1 MDIFREPQK
10 KKKFLEDEKMAEE
23 TMNDFKDEID
33 RSFRKVKEGDI
44 LEGTVIDISETE
56 ITLDLK
62 YYTQGVIKVADMS
75 DDPKFSI
82 HRDVKIGDEISAT
95 VISTDDGNGNILLS
109 KKEANQVISWDKIK
123 EIADSDSYVDVKV
136 SEAVKSG
143 CVAFLEGIRG
153 FIPASKLDLQF
164 VEEEKLSEYVGK
176 TLKVKVITADKDA
189 NKLVLSAREYL
200 KEQADAKRAEMISNV
215 EVGLVTE
222 GVVESLQNYGAFVN
236 LGNGMTGL
244 VHISQIC
251 NQRIA
256 HPSSVLKVG
265 QKVKVKVTAIKDGKL
280 SLSMKALE
288 EIAAT
293 EITEEKIEFES
304 DGDATTSLGD
314 LLKKAGF

>member
-1 MDIFREPQK
+1 
-10 KKKFLEDEKMAEE
+10 MAEE
-23 TMNDFKDEID
+23 TMNDFKDEIE

-109 KKEANQVISWDKIK
+109 KKEANQVISWNKIK

-164 VEEEKLSEYVGK
+164 VEEDKLSEYVGK

>member
-1 MDIFREPQK
+1 
-10 KKKFLEDEKMAEE
+10 MAEE

-44 LEGTVIDISETE
+44 LEGTVIDVSDTE

-62 YYTQGVIKVADMS
+62 YYTQGIIRVSDMS
-75 DDPKFSI
+75 DDPKFSV
-82 HRDVKIGDEISAT
+82 HRDVKIGDEVSAT

-109 KKEANQVISWDKIK
+109 KKEANHVLAWNKLK
-123 EIADSDSYVDVKV
+123 EYMDSESYVDVKV
-136 SEAVKSG
+136 SEAVKGG

-153 FIPASKLDLQF
+153 FIPASKLDLQY
-164 VEEEKLSEYVGK
+164 VEEDNIPEYVGK
-176 TLKVKVITADKDA
+176 TLKVKVITADQEND
-189 NKLVLSAREYL
+189 KLVLSAREYL
-200 KEQADAKRAEMISNV
+200 REEADKKRAEMISNV

-304 DGDATTSLGD
+304 EGEATTSLAA

>member
-1 MDIFREPQK
+1 
-10 KKKFLEDEKMAEE
+10 MAEE

-44 LEGTVIDISETE
+44 LEGTVIDVSDTE
-56 ITLDLK
+56 VTLDLK
-62 YYTQGVIKVADMS
+62 YYTQGIIKVEDLS
-75 DDPKFSI
+75 NDPKFNI
-82 HRDVKIGDEISAT
+82 HRDIAVGDEISAT
-95 VISTDDGNGNILLS
+95 VVSTDDGRGNILLS
-109 KKEANQVISWDKIK
+109 KKEATQVLAWDKLK
-123 EIADSDSYVDVKV
+123 EYLESGEYVDVKV
-136 SEAVKSG
+136 SEAVKAG
-143 CVAFLEGIRG
+143 AVAFLEGIRG
-153 FIPASKLDLQF
+153 FIPASKLDLNY
-164 VEEEKLSEYVGK
+164 VEEDKIPEFVGK
-176 TLKVKVITADKDA
+176 TLKVKVITVSPED

-200 KEQADAKRAEMISNV
+200 KEQADAKRAEMVSNV

-222 GVVESLQNYGAFVN
+222 GVVESLQNYGAFIN
-236 LGNGMTGL
+236 LGNGLSGL

-256 HPSSVLKVG
+256 HPSAVLKVG

-304 DGDATTSLGD
+304 EGEATTSLAD

>member
-1 MDIFREPQK
+1 MP
-10 KKKFLEDEKMAEE
+10 EE

-62 YYTQGVIKVADMS
+62 YYTQGIIRVADMS
-75 DDPKFSI
+75 DDPKFSV
-82 HRDVKIGDEISAT
+82 HRDVKIGDEVSAT

-109 KKEANQVISWDKIK
+109 KREATQVLAWDKIK
-123 EIADSDSYVDVKV
+123 NIVDADEYVDVKA

-153 FIPASKLDLQF
+153 FIPASKLDLAF
-164 VEEEKLSEYVGK
+164 VEEDKLSDYVGK
-176 TLKVKVITADKDA
+176 TLKVKVITADKEA

-200 KEQADAKRAEMISNV
+200 KEQADARRAEMISNV

-304 DGDATTSLGD
+304 DGEATTSLGD

>member
-1 MDIFREPQK
+1 MP
-10 KKKFLEDEKMAEE
+10 EE

-44 LEGTVIDISETE
+44 LEGTVIDVSDTE

-62 YYTQGVIKVADMS
+62 YYTQGIIKVEDMS

-82 HRDVKIGDEISAT
+82 HRDVKVGDEISAT

-109 KKEANQVISWDKIK
+109 KKEANQVLSWDKLK
-123 EIADSDSYVDVKV
+123 ALLESGEYVEVKV

-164 VEEEKLSEYVGK
+164 VEEDNLGDYVGK
-176 TLKVKVITADKDA
+176 TLRVKVINADKEA

-200 KEQADAKRAEMISNV
+200 REQADAKRAEMISNV

-265 QKVKVKVTAIKDGKL
+265 QKVKVKVTQIKDGKL

-293 EITEEKIEFES
+293 EITEEKIEYES
-304 DGDATTSLGD
+304 DGEATTSMAD

>member
-1 MDIFREPQK
+1 MP
-10 KKKFLEDEKMAEE
+10 EE

-33 RSFRKVKEGDI
+33 RSFRKVHEGDI
-44 LEGTVIDISETE
+44 LEGTVIDVSDTE

-62 YYTQGVIKVADMS
+62 YYTQGIIKVEDMS
-75 DDPKFSI
+75 DDPKFSV
-82 HRDVKIGDEISAT
+82 HRDVKVGDEISAT
-95 VISTDDGNGNILLS
+95 VISTDDGSGNILLS
-109 KKEANQVISWDKIK
+109 KKEANQVLSWDKLG
-123 EIADSDSYVDVKV
+123 EMLSSGEYVDVKV

-164 VEEEKLSEYVGK
+164 VEEDKLQEYVGK
-176 TLKVKVITADKDA
+176 TLKVKVITADKEA
-189 NKLVLSAREYL
+189 GKLVLSAREYL
-200 KEQADAKRAEMISNV
+200 REQADLKRAEMISNV

-236 LGNGMTGL
+236 LGNGMTGF

-265 QKVKVKVTAIKDGKL
+265 QKVKVKVTQIKDGKL

-293 EITEEKIEFES
+293 EITEEKIQYES
-304 DGDATTSLGD
+304 DGEATTSMAD

>member
-1 MDIFREPQK
+1 
-10 KKKFLEDEKMAEE
+10 MAEE
-23 TMNDFKDEID
+23 TMNDFKDEIEK
-33 RSFRKVKEGDI
+33 SFRKIKEGDI
-44 LEGTVIDISETE
+44 LEGTVIGISDTE
-56 ITLDLK
+56 VTLDIK
-62 YYTQGVIKVADMS
+62 YYTQGIIRIEDLS

-82 HRDVKIGDEISAT
+82 HRDIAIGDEVSAT
-95 VISTDDGNGNILLS
+95 VISTDDGRGNILLP
-109 KKEANQVISWDKIK
+109 KKEANNVLAWDKLK
-123 EIADSDSYVDVKV
+123 ALCESGEYVDVKV
-136 SEAVKSG
+136 SEAVKAG
-143 CVAFLEGIRG
+143 VVAFLEDIRG
-153 FIPASKLDLQF
+153 FIPASKLDLNY
-164 VEEEKLSEYVGK
+164 VEEDKIQDYVGK
-176 TLKVKVITADKDA
+176 TLKVKVITADEQN

-200 KEQADAKRAEMISNV
+200 KEQADARRAEMISNV
-215 EVGLVTE
+215 QVGLVTE
-222 GVVESLQNYGAFVN
+222 GTVESLQNYGAFVN

-265 QKVKVKVTAIKDGKL
+265 DKVKVKVTAIKDGKL

-304 DGDATTSLGD
+304 DGDATTSLAD

>member
-1 MDIFREPQK
+1 
-10 KKKFLEDEKMAEE
+10 MAEE

-44 LEGTVIDISETE
+44 LEGTVIDVSDTE
-56 ITLDLK
+56 VTLDLK
-62 YYTQGVIKVADMS
+62 YYTQGIIRVADMS
-75 DDPKFSI
+75 DDPKFSV
-82 HRDVKIGDEISAT
+82 HRDVKVGDEVSAT

-109 KKEANQVISWDKIK
+109 KKEANHVLSWDKLK
-123 EIADSDSYVDVKV
+123 EYMDSESYVDVKV
-136 SEAVKSG
+136 SEAVKGG

-153 FIPASKLDLQF
+153 FIPASKLDLQY
-164 VEEEKLSEYVGK
+164 VEEDKIPEYVGK
-176 TLKVKVITADKDA
+176 TLKVKVITADKEND
-189 NKLVLSAREYL
+189 KLVLSAREFL
-200 KEQADAKRAEMISNV
+200 REEADKHRAEMVSNV

-265 QKVKVKVTAIKDGKL
+265 QKVKVKVIAIKDGKL

-293 EITEEKIEFES
+293 EITEEKIEYES
-304 DGDATTSLGD
+304 DGEATTSLAA

>member
-1 MDIFREPQK
+1 
-10 KKKFLEDEKMAEE
+10 MAEE
-23 TMNDFKDEID
+23 TMKDYTQEIEN
-33 RSFRKVKEGDI
+33 SFRKIKEGDI
-44 LEGTVIDISETE
+44 IDGTVIGVTDTEVILDI
-56 ITLDLK
+56 K
-62 YYTQGVIKVADMS
+62 YYTQGIIRIEELS

-82 HRDVKIGDEISAT
+82 HRDINVGDEVSAT
-95 VISTDDGNGNILLS
+95 VISTDDGEGNILLS
-109 KKEANQVISWDKIK
+109 KRKANEVLAWDKLK
-123 EIADSDSYVDVKV
+123 ALLESGEYVDVTI
-136 SEAVKSG
+136 SEAVKG
-143 CVAFLEGIRG
+143 GAVAFLEGIRG

-164 VEEEKLSEYVGK
+164 VEEDQLADYVGK
-176 TLKVKVITADKDA
+176 TLKVKVITADKEA
-189 NKLVLSAREYL
+189 GKLVLSAREYL
-200 KEQADAKRAEMISNV
+200 REQADARRAEMISNV

-293 EITEEKIEFES
+293 EITEEKIEYES
-304 DGDATTSLGD
+304 DGEATTSMAD

>member
-1 MDIFREPQK
+1 
-10 KKKFLEDEKMAEE
+10 MAQE

-44 LEGTVIDISETE
+44 LGGTVIDISDTE

-62 YYTQGVIKVADMS
+62 YYTQGIIKVSDMS
-75 DDPKFSI
+75 DDPKFSV
-82 HRDVKIGDEISAT
+82 HRDVKIGDEVSAT

-109 KKEANQVISWDKIK
+109 KKEANHVLAWDKLK
-123 EIADSDSYVDVKV
+123 EYRDLESYVDVKV
-136 SEAVKSG
+136 SEAVRGG

-153 FIPASKLDLQF
+153 FIPASKLDLQY
-164 VEEEKLSEYVGK
+164 VEEDNLSDYVGK
-176 TLKVKVITADKDA
+176 TLKVKVITADHEND
-189 NKLVLSAREYL
+189 KLVLSAREYL
-200 KEQADAKRAEMISNV
+200 REEADKKRAEMISNV

-304 DGDATTSLGD
+304 EGEATTSLAA

>member
-1 MDIFREPQK
+1 MP
-10 KKKFLEDEKMAEE
+10 EE

-33 RSFRKVKEGDI
+33 RSFRKVHQGDI
-44 LEGTVIDISETE
+44 LEGTVIDVSDTE

-62 YYTQGVIKVADMS
+62 YYTQGIIKVEDMS
-75 DDPKFSI
+75 DDPKFSV
-82 HRDVKIGDEISAT
+82 HRDVKVGDEISAT

-109 KKEANQVISWDKIK
+109 KKEANQVLSWDKLG
-123 EIADSDSYVDVKV
+123 EMLSSGEYVDVKV

-164 VEEEKLSEYVGK
+164 VEEDKLQEYVGK
-176 TLKVKVITADKDA
+176 TLKVKVITADKEA
-189 NKLVLSAREYL
+189 GKLVLSAREYL
-200 KEQADAKRAEMISNV
+200 REQADLKRSEMISNV

-265 QKVKVKVTAIKDGKL
+265 QKVKVKVIQIKDGKL

-293 EITEEKIEFES
+293 EITEEKIQYES
-304 DGDATTSLGD
+304 DGEATTSMAD

>member
-1 MDIFREPQK
+1 
-10 KKKFLEDEKMAEE
+10 MAEE
-23 TMNDFKDEID
+23 TMNDFKDEIE

-164 VEEEKLSEYVGK
+164 VEEDKLSEYVGK

-265 QKVKVKVTAIKDGKL
+265 QKVKVKVIAIKDGKL

>member
-1 MDIFREPQK
+1 
-10 KKKFLEDEKMAEE
+10 MAEE

-44 LEGTVIDISETE
+44 LEGTVIDVSDTE
-56 ITLDLK
+56 VTLDLK
-62 YYTQGVIKVADMS
+62 YYTQGIIKVEDLS
-75 DDPKFSI
+75 NDPKFNI
-82 HRDVKIGDEISAT
+82 HRDIAVGDEISAT
-95 VISTDDGNGNILLS
+95 VVSTDDGRGNILLS
-109 KKEANQVISWDKIK
+109 KKEATQVLAWDKLK
-123 EIADSDSYVDVKV
+123 EYLESGEYVDVKV
-136 SEAVKSG
+136 SEAVKAG
-143 CVAFLEGIRG
+143 AVAFLEGIRG
-153 FIPASKLDLQF
+153 FIPASKLDLNY
-164 VEEEKLSEYVGK
+164 VEEDQIPEFVGK
-176 TLKVKVITADKDA
+176 TLKVKVITVKPED

-200 KEQADAKRAEMISNV
+200 KEQADAKRAEMVSNV

-222 GVVESLQNYGAFVN
+222 GVVESLQNYGAFIN
-236 LGNGMTGL
+236 LGNGLSGL

-256 HPSSVLKVG
+256 HPSAVLKVG

-304 DGDATTSLGD
+304 EGEATTSLAD

>member
-1 MDIFREPQK
+1 
-10 KKKFLEDEKMAEE
+10 MAEE

>member
-1 MDIFREPQK
+1 
-10 KKKFLEDEKMAEE
+10 MAEE
-23 TMNDFKDEID
+23 TTNDFKDEID

-44 LEGTVIDISETE
+44 LEGTVIDVSDTE
-56 ITLDLK
+56 VTLDLK
-62 YYTQGVIKVADMS
+62 YYTQGIIKVEDLS
-75 DDPKFSI
+75 NDPKFNI
-82 HRDVKIGDEISAT
+82 HRDIAVGDEISAT
-95 VISTDDGNGNILLS
+95 VVSTDDGRGNILLS
-109 KKEANQVISWDKIK
+109 KKEATQVLAWDKLK
-123 EIADSDSYVDVKV
+123 EYLESGEYVDVKV
-136 SEAVKSG
+136 SETVKAG
-143 CVAFLEGIRG
+143 AVAFLEGIRG
-153 FIPASKLDLQF
+153 FIPASKLDLNY
-164 VEEEKLSEYVGK
+164 VEEEQIPEFVGK
-176 TLKVKVITADKDA
+176 TLKVKVITVNPED

-200 KEQADAKRAEMISNV
+200 KEQADAKRAEMVSNV

-222 GVVESLQNYGAFVN
+222 GVVESLQNYGAFIN
-236 LGNGMTGL
+236 LGNGLSGL

-256 HPSSVLKVG
+256 HPSAVLKVG

-304 DGDATTSLGD
+304 EGEATTSLAD

>member
-1 MDIFREPQK
+1 
-10 KKKFLEDEKMAEE
+10 MAE
-23 TMNDFKDEID
+23 TMNDYKDEID

-44 LEGTVIDISETE
+44 LEGTVIDVSETE

-62 YYTQGVIKVADMS
+62 YYTQGVIKVEDMS
-75 DDPKFSI
+75 DDPKFNI
-82 HRDVKIGDEISAT
+82 HRDVKVGDEVSAT

-109 KKEANQVISWDKIK
+109 KKEANQVLSWDRLK
-123 EIADSDSYVDVKV
+123 ELLDTEAYVDVKV
-136 SEAVKSG
+136 SEAVKGG

-153 FIPASKLDLQF
+153 FIPASKLDLQY
-164 VEEEKLSEYVGK
+164 VEEDHIPDYVGK
-176 TLKVKVITADKDA
+176 TLKVKVLTADKEN
-189 NKLVLSAREYL
+189 NKLVLSAREFL
-200 KEQADAKRAEMISNV
+200 REEADKKRAEMISNV

-222 GVVESLQNYGAFVN
+222 GVVESLQSYGAFVN

-256 HPSSVLKVG
+256 HPGSVLKVG

-293 EITEEKIEFES
+293 EITEEKIELKSE
-304 DGDATTSLGD
+304 GEVTTSLAD